1 MDAPGPSNSDDA
13 QLDESAEAL
22 LAAME
27 KYNPIVRMRR
37 FASRGSCFLKS
48 IAASC
53 ALCFLFNP
61 AIDLHILSF

>member
-37 FASRGSCFLKS
+37 AASTRLFFFLKS
-48 IAASC
+48 IAVSC
-53 ALCFLFNP
+53 AVLYFNP
-61 AIDLHILSF
+61 AIDSHILSF

>member
-1 MDAPGPSNSDDA
+1 MAAPGPSNSDDA

-37 FASRGSCFLKS
+37 
-48 IAASC
+48 AASTRLFFFAVSC
-53 ALCFLFNP
+53 AV
-61 AIDLHILSF
+61 LSF

>member
-1 MDAPGPSNSDDA
+1 MAAPGPSNSDDA

-37 FASRGSCFLKS
+37 TASTRL
-48 IAASC
+48 
-53 ALCFLFNP
+53 LF
-61 AIDLHILSF
+61 F